1 MENNR
6 LIPYSVHLRKDIYDK
21 LKLAAGERKASA
33 LVRDAITMI
42 VDGDDEFNA
51 GYNKGIRDAIEQ
63 LHEDDAAS
71 RIAIDNQTIADRLH
85 EQFESMIVHQNIKGK
100 KNGSKEKK

>member
-51 GYNKGIRDAIEQ
+51 GYNKGIRDAILEIY
-63 LHEDDAAS
+63 EDDIAS
-71 RIAIDNQTIADRLH
+71 RIHFDDEVISNRIVARL
-85 EQFESMIVHQNIKGK
+85 ELMIVHQNTRGK

>member
-63 LHEDDAAS
+63 LYEDEAAS
-71 RIAIDNQTIADRLH
+71 RISFDDETIADSLTKQL
-85 EQFESMIVHQNIKGK
+85 EAMIVHQNVKGK
-100 KNGSKEKK
+100 KNGTKEKK

>member
-63 LHEDDAAS
+63 LHEDDVAS
-71 RIAIDNQTIADRLH
+71 RIAIDNQTIAERLN

>member
-6 LIPYSVHLRKDIYDK
+6 LIPYSVHLRKEIYDK

-42 VDGDDEFNA
+42 VEGDDEFNA
-51 GYNKGIRDAIEQ
+51 GYNKGIRDAMEQ
-63 LHEDDAAS
+63 LYEDEAAS
-71 RIAIDNQTIADRLH
+71 RIHFDAELIADRLKRQL
-85 EQFESMIVHQNIKGK
+85 EPMIVHQNIKGK
-100 KNGSKEKK
+100 KNGAKEKK